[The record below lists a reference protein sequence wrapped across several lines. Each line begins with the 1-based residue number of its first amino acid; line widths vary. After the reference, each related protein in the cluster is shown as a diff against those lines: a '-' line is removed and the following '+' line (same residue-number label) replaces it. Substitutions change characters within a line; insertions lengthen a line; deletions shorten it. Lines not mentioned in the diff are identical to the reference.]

1 MRLKLRS
8 SFVTL
13 IILLA
18 GAGLCAQPDARG
30 YKKQADQFFNL
41 GKYQEALQQYLLQQ
55 TYDPNDLDTRF
66 KIGVCYY
73 ETSKLNDAR
82 RNFSELLDGGKYTD
96 PQLYYYLGLCAHAS
110 NQFLDAIHY
119 YKDYLRRIED
129 SNPRR
134 AMVKDRI
141 RRCAYGLRIQQAK
154 SNIIVENLGKTV
166 NSPGNDFRPI
176 PSPSSSDKIY
186 FSSAR
191 EGNAGGLRNETG
203 KEDNAA
209 GKFTSDM
216 FSVSFQQGLWLT
228 PTALSYLLNSA
239 KNDVL
244 LDFNQD
250 GTQLYYFQGSTLFS
264 GDVLVDTFRTRPEE
278 RSLFSPIFKGPIRS
292 WEGDCDPHF
301 FQDTILLFSSNRPGG
316 YGGFDIYLSIFSKG
330 YWSEPENL
338 GPVINSHYDER
349 SPFLALDGRT
359 LYFSTTNP
367 NRSLG
372 GFDVV
377 RAYFEDASESWQ
389 EPWNPGV
396 PVNSADDDLHFR
408 LTRDGMKAYFSSNR
422 RSGMGQNDIYAA
434 FFRESQREQ
443 LRTST
448 PLVFSQVR
456 DFKLSFAR
464 KTGIVDDPA
473 AYFPEDQI
481 EKYFLE
487 PLYYDPNGEILT
499 GRNMK
504 TLGVIGDLMLRFPQ
518 IRVMFTSHSDGTDP
532 DNVDHFFSAK
542 RAEAAIDYLAR
553 RGVNID
559 HLLFRAM
566 GDNYPKA
573 QPAINNAP
581 NPTGQQINRRI
592 DIAFLNT
599 SGLPLRIRIK
609 EPNVPEQMA
618 TPSWDFFA
626 KTSQGLSYK
635 LQIATTS
642 QMYSGELF
650 FRYPHAMIEKD
661 PVEGDYLYTV
671 GLYKTFNSARQLQ
684 QDLIRNGAIEYQ
696 VVPYLDGV
704 RLDDTEAGSLLKDYP
719 DLQNYLQR

>member
-1 MRLKLRS
+1 MRLKLWS
-8 SFVTL
+8 ILVAL
-13 IILLA
+13 IILPA
-18 GAGLCAQPDARG
+18 GTSLHAQPDAKG
-30 YKKQADQFFNL
+30 YKKQAEQFYSL
-41 GKYQEALQQYLLQQ
+41 GKYHEALQQYLLQQ

-82 RNFSELLDGGKYTD
+82 RNFSELLDGGKFSD

-119 YKDYLRRIED
+119 YKEYLRKIED

-134 AMVKDRI
+134 AAVKDRI
-141 RRCAYGLRIQQAK
+141 RRCAYGIRIQQAK
-154 SNIIVENLGKTV
+154 SAIIVENLGKSV

-176 PSPSSSDKIY
+176 PSPSSGDKIY
-186 FSSAR
+186 FSSVR
-191 EGNAGGLRNETG
+191 EGNAGGLRNEAG
-203 KEDNAA
+203 KEDNLT

-228 PTALSYLLNSA
+228 PTPLSYLLNSA

-250 GTQLYYFQGSTLFS
+250 GTLLFYFQGVTLFS

-278 RSLFSPIFKGPIRS
+278 RSLFSPLFKGPIRS

-301 FQDTILLFSSNRPGG
+301 FQDTILIFSSRMPGG
-316 YGGFDIYLSIFSKG
+316 YGGFDLYISTFSKG
-330 YWSEPENL
+330 YWSEPQNL
-338 GPVINSHYDER
+338 GPVINTHYDER

-359 LYFSTTNP
+359 LYFSTTHP

-377 RAYFEDASESWQ
+377 RSYFDDASESWQ

-396 PVNSADDDLHFR
+396 PLNSSDDDLHFR

-422 RSGMGQNDIYAA
+422 RSGQGQSDIYAA
-434 FFRESQREQ
+434 FFREAQREQ
-443 LRTST
+443 LRTSQ
-448 PLVFSQVR
+448 PMVFSQVR
-456 DFKLSFAR
+456 DFKLQFAR
-464 KTGIVDDPA
+464 RMGIVDDPA
-473 AYFPEDQI
+473 AFFPEDQI

-487 PLYYDPNGEILT
+487 PLYYDSNGEILT

-504 TLGVIGDLMLRFPQ
+504 TLGTIGDLLTRFPQ
-518 IRVMFTSHSDGTDP
+518 LKVSFTSHSDGTDP
-532 DNVDHFFSAK
+532 DNVDHFFSAR
-542 RAEAAIDYLAR
+542 RAEAAIDFLSK
-553 RGVNID
+553 RGVRLD
-559 HLLFRAM
+559 QVLFRAV
-566 GDNYPKA
+566 GDNYPRA
-573 QPAINNAP
+573 ASTLNNAP

-592 DIAFLNT
+592 DIAFLHT

-609 EPNVPEQMA
+609 EPTVPEQMGS
-618 TPSWDFFA
+618 PSWDFFV
-626 KTSQGLSYK
+626 KTAQGLSYK

-661 PVEGDYLYTV
+661 LVEGDYLYTV

-684 QDLIRNGAIEYQ
+684 QDLIRNGAIESR
-696 VVPYLDGV
+696 VVPYIDGV
-704 RLDDTEAGSLLKDYP
+704 RLEDSQVGSLVKDYP